1 MVRPAC
7 FYGFEYT
14 VSNNEF
20 VLPLTKDLLKF
31 HSRWNERSLKP
42 YTDELFDLWAEN
54 GIDGLLDTQLQG
66 PTLTRFGIIPDDR
79 KSADRIIGL
88 LPTYKAIFNRSDV
101 QVYRADGHIYI
112 DVPWQ
117 TDQVYLGDIL
127 IDDEFDRELNM
138 PQAIPVAIGM
148 DIYRQT
154 YFADLSR
161 TPHLLVA
168 GTGRTAFLHGIII
181 SLLLSH
187 APEEI
192 ELYLCGQRRS
202 EFDRYSQIPYCQV
215 SMDPEEELA
224 LLEDLN
230 AEVDRRYAAMYDSRC
245 RTIYDFNRRAGLM
258 KHLIVVIEE
267 YANLAATG
275 KRHAASLLMR
285 LSEMA
290 AACGIHVIT
299 ASEKSVYFRPIRDS
313 FPARVCLRTDTVA
326 DSYVMIDRKGAEKLG
341 KKGMLYYLD
350 GSSPTPYLLQSG
362 GITTKEIRT
371 VVSAIMDNFEEP
383 EEKVKGPSLW
393 DKLFSR

>member
-1 MVRPAC
+1 M
-7 FYGFEYT
+7 
-14 VSNNEF
+14 NEF
-20 VLPLTKDLLKF
+20 VLPLTKDLLKY
-31 HSRWNERSLKP
+31 HTRWNERSLKP

-54 GIDGLLDTQLQG
+54 SIDGLLDTQLQG

-79 KSADRIIGL
+79 RSADRIVSL

-101 QVYRADGHIYI
+101 QVYRADGHVYI

-127 IDDEFDRELNM
+127 TDSEFDEAQSI
-138 PQAIPVAIGM
+138 PQSIPVAIGM
-148 DIYRQT
+148 DIYRQS
-154 YFADLSR
+154 YYADLSR
-161 TPHLLVA
+161 TPHLLIA
-168 GTGRTAFLHGIII
+168 RTGRTAFLHGIII

-202 EFDRYSQIPYCQV
+202 EFDRYNPIPYCQV
-215 SMDPEEELA
+215 SSDPAEEMA

-230 AEVDRRYAAMYDSRC
+230 AEVDRRYAALYDSRC

-258 KHLIVVIEE
+258 KHLIVIIEE
-267 YANLAATG
+267 YSNLTAIGKRQAANLLT
-275 KRHAASLLMR
+275 R
-285 LSEMA
+285 LAEMSS
-290 AACGIHVIT
+290 ACGIHVIA

-326 DSYVMIDRKGAEKLG
+326 DSYVMVDRKGAEKLG

-350 GSSPTPYLLQSG
+350 GSSQTPYLLQSG
-362 GITTKEIRT
+362 MITTREIRS
-371 VVSAIMDNFEEP
+371 VVSAVMDNFEEP
-383 EEKVKGPSLW
+383 EEEKGPTIW

>member
-1 MVRPAC
+1 M
-7 FYGFEYT
+7 
-14 VSNNEF
+14 NEF
-20 VLPLTKDLLKF
+20 VLPLTKDLLKY
-31 HSRWNERSLKP
+31 HTRWNERSLKP

-54 GIDGLLDTQLQG
+54 SVDGLLDTQLQG

-79 KSADRIIGL
+79 RSADRIVSL

-101 QVYRADGHIYI
+101 QVYRADGHVYI

-127 IDDEFDRELNM
+127 TDSEFDEAQSI
-138 PQAIPVAIGM
+138 PQSIPVAIGM
-148 DIYRQT
+148 DIYRQS
-154 YFADLSR
+154 YYADLSR
-161 TPHLLVA
+161 TPHLLIA

-202 EFDRYSQIPYCQV
+202 EFDRYNPIPYCQV
-215 SMDPEEELA
+215 SSDPAEEMA

-230 AEVDRRYAAMYDSRC
+230 AEVDRRYAALYDSRC

-258 KHLIVVIEE
+258 KHLIVIIEE
-267 YANLAATG
+267 YSNLTAIGKRQAANLLT
-275 KRHAASLLMR
+275 R
-285 LSEMA
+285 LAEMSS
-290 AACGIHVIT
+290 ACGIHVIA

-326 DSYVMIDRKGAEKLG
+326 DSYVMVDRKGAEKLG

-350 GSSPTPYLLQSG
+350 GSSQTPYLLQSG
-362 GITTKEIRT
+362 MITTREIRS
-371 VVSAIMDNFEEP
+371 VVSAVMDNVEEP
-383 EEKVKGPSLW
+383 EEEKGPTIW

>member
-1 MVRPAC
+1 M
-7 FYGFEYT
+7 
-14 VSNNEF
+14 SSNEF
-20 VLPLTKDLLKF
+20 VLPLTKDLLKY
-31 HSRWNERSLKP
+31 HTRWNERSLKP

-54 GIDGLLDTQLQG
+54 NVDGLLDTQLQG

-79 KSADRIIGL
+79 RSADRIISL
-88 LPTYKAIFNRSDV
+88 LPTYKAIFNRSDI

-127 IDDEFDRELNM
+127 TDSEFGDIQSI

-148 DIYRQT
+148 DIYRQS
-154 YFADLSR
+154 YYADLSR

-168 GTGRTAFLHGIII
+168 GAGRTAFLHGIII

-192 ELYLCGQRRS
+192 ELYLCGQRSS
-202 EFDRYSQIPYCQV
+202 EFDRYSPVPYCQV
-215 SMDPEEELA
+215 SSDPEEEMA

-230 AEVDRRYAAMYDSRC
+230 AEVDRRYAALYDSRC
-245 RTIYDFNRRAGLM
+245 RTIYDFNRKAGLM
-258 KHLIVVIEE
+258 KHLIVFIEE
-267 YANLAATG
+267 YANLNAIG
-275 KRHAASLLMR
+275 KRQAANLLTR
-285 LSEMA
+285 LAEMSS
-290 AACGIHVIT
+290 ACGIHVIA
-299 ASEKSVYFRPIRDS
+299 ASEKSVYFRPIRES

-326 DSYVMIDRKGAEKLG
+326 DSYVMVDRKGAEKLG

-350 GSSPTPYLLQSG
+350 GSSQTPYLLQSG
-362 GITTKEIRT
+362 MITTKEIRS
-371 VVSAIMDNFEEP
+371 VVTAIMDNFEEP
-383 EEKVKGPSLW
+383 EEEKGPSIW

>member
-1 MVRPAC
+1 MS
-7 FYGFEYT
+7 T
-14 VSNNEF
+14 NEF
-20 VLPLTKDLLKF
+20 VLPLTKDLLKY
-31 HSRWNERSLKP
+31 HTRWNERSLKP

-54 GIDGLLDTQLQG
+54 KVDGLLDTQLQG

-79 KSADRIIGL
+79 RSADRIISL

-127 IDDEFDRELNM
+127 TDSEFDEVQSI
-138 PQAIPVAIGM
+138 PQSIPVAIGM
-148 DIYRQT
+148 DIYRQS

-168 GTGRTAFLHGIII
+168 GAGRTAFLHGIII

-187 APEEI
+187 IPEEI

-202 EFDRYSQIPYCQV
+202 EFDRYSPIPYCQV
-215 SMDPEEELA
+215 SSDPEEEMA

-230 AEVDRRYAAMYDSRC
+230 AEVDRRYAALYDSRC
-245 RTIYDFNRRAGLM
+245 RTIYDFNRKAGLM
-258 KHLIVVIEE
+258 KHLIVIIEE
-267 YANLAATG
+267 YANLSVIG
-275 KRHAASLLMR
+275 KRQAGALLTR
-285 LSEMA
+285 LAEMSS
-290 AACGIHVIT
+290 ACGIHVIA
-299 ASEKSVYFRPIRDS
+299 ASEKSVYFRPIRES

-341 KKGMLYYLD
+341 KKGMLYYID

-362 GITTKEIRT
+362 SVNLKEIRA
-371 VVSAIMDNFEEP
+371 VVAAILNNFEEQ
-383 EEKVKGPSLW
+383 EEKGPTLW
-393 DKLFSR
+393 EKLFAR

>member
-1 MVRPAC
+1 MS
-7 FYGFEYT
+7 T
-14 VSNNEF
+14 NEF
-20 VLPLTKDLLKF
+20 VLPLTKDLLKY
-31 HSRWNERSLKP
+31 HTRWNERSLKP

-54 GIDGLLDTQLQG
+54 KVDGLLDTQLQG

-79 KSADRIIGL
+79 RSADRIISL

-127 IDDEFDRELNM
+127 TDSEFDEVQSI
-138 PQAIPVAIGM
+138 PQSIPVAIGM
-148 DIYRQT
+148 DIYRQS

-168 GTGRTAFLHGIII
+168 GAGRTAFLHGIII

-187 APEEI
+187 IPEEI

-202 EFDRYSQIPYCQV
+202 EFDRYSPIPYCQV
-215 SMDPEEELA
+215 SSDPEEEMA

-230 AEVDRRYAAMYDSRC
+230 AEVDRRYAALYDSRC
-245 RTIYDFNRRAGLM
+245 RTIYDFNRKAGLM
-258 KHLIVVIEE
+258 KHLIVIIEE
-267 YANLAATG
+267 YANLSVIG
-275 KRHAASLLMR
+275 KRQAGALLTR
-285 LSEMA
+285 LAEMSS
-290 AACGIHVIT
+290 ACGIHVIA
-299 ASEKSVYFRPIRDS
+299 ASEKSVYFRPIRES

-341 KKGMLYYLD
+341 KKGMLYYID

-362 GITTKEIRT
+362 SVNLKEIRA
-371 VVSAIMDNFEEP
+371 VVAAILNNFEEH
-383 EEKVKGPSLW
+383 EEKGPTLW
-393 DKLFSR
+393 EKLFAR

>member
-1 MVRPAC
+1 M
-7 FYGFEYT
+7 
-14 VSNNEF
+14 NEF
-20 VLPLTKDLLKF
+20 VLPLTKDLLKY
-31 HSRWNERSLKP
+31 HTRWNERSLKP

-54 GIDGLLDTQLQG
+54 SVDGLLDTQLQG

-79 KSADRIIGL
+79 RSADRIVSL

-101 QVYRADGHIYI
+101 QVYRADGHVYI

-127 IDDEFDRELNM
+127 TDSEFDEAQSI
-138 PQAIPVAIGM
+138 PQSIPVAIGM
-148 DIYRQT
+148 DIYPQS
-154 YFADLSR
+154 YYADLSR
-161 TPHLLVA
+161 TPHLLIA

-202 EFDRYSQIPYCQV
+202 EFDRYNPIPYCQV
-215 SMDPEEELA
+215 SSDPAEEMA

-230 AEVDRRYAAMYDSRC
+230 AEVDRRYAALYDSRC

-258 KHLIVVIEE
+258 KHLIVIIEE
-267 YANLAATG
+267 YSNLTAIGKRQAANLLT
-275 KRHAASLLMR
+275 R
-285 LSEMA
+285 LAEMSS
-290 AACGIHVIT
+290 ACGIHVIA

-326 DSYVMIDRKGAEKLG
+326 DSYVMVDRKGAEKLG

-350 GSSPTPYLLQSG
+350 GSSQTPYLLQSG
-362 GITTKEIRT
+362 MITTREIRS
-371 VVSAIMDNFEEP
+371 VVSAVMDNFEEP
-383 EEKVKGPSLW
+383 EEEKGPTIW

>member
-1 MVRPAC
+1 MCTEIV
-7 FYGFEYT
+7 
-14 VSNNEF
+14 NNGEF
-20 VLPLTKDLLKF
+20 ILPLTKDLLKY
-31 HSRWNERSLKP
+31 HTRWNERSLKP

-54 GIDGLLDTQLQG
+54 GVDGLLDTQLQG
-66 PTLTRFGIIPDDR
+66 PTLTRFGIVPDDR
-79 KSADRIIGL
+79 RSADRIIGL
-88 LPTYKAIFNRSDV
+88 LPTYKAIFNRNDI

-127 IDDEFDRELNM
+127 TDSEFDYQQNT
-138 PQAIPVAIGM
+138 PQGIPVAVGM
-148 DIYRQT
+148 DIYRQS

-168 GTGRTAFLHGIII
+168 GSGRTGFLHGIVI

-202 EFDRYSQIPYCQV
+202 ELDKYREIPYCQV
-215 SMDPEEELA
+215 SNDPAEEMA

-245 RTIYDFNRRAGLM
+245 RTIYDFNRRAGTM
-258 KHLIVVIEE
+258 KHLIVIIEE
-267 YANLAATG
+267 YSNLVAIG
-275 KRHAASLLMR
+275 KRQAAALLTR

-290 AACGIHVIT
+290 SSCGIHVIA

-326 DSYVMIDRKGAEKLG
+326 DSYVMVDRKGAEKLG

-350 GSSPTPYLLQSG
+350 GSSSTPYLLQSG
-362 GITTKEIRT
+362 IVTTKEIRA
-371 VVSAIMDNFEEP
+371 VVSAVMDNFGQP
-383 EEKVKGPSLW
+383 DEKEKGPSLW
-393 DKLFSR
+393 EKLFSR

>member
-1 MVRPAC
+1 M
-7 FYGFEYT
+7 
-14 VSNNEF
+14 NEF
-20 VLPLTKDLLKF
+20 VLPLTKDLLKY
-31 HSRWNERSLKP
+31 HTRWNERSLKP

-54 GIDGLLDTQLQG
+54 SVDGLLDTQLQG

-79 KSADRIIGL
+79 RSADRIVSL

-101 QVYRADGHIYI
+101 QVYRADGHVYI

-127 IDDEFDRELNM
+127 TDSEFDEAQSI
-138 PQAIPVAIGM
+138 PQSIPVAIGM
-148 DIYRQT
+148 DIYRQS
-154 YFADLSR
+154 YYADLSR
-161 TPHLLVA
+161 TPHLLIA

-202 EFDRYSQIPYCQV
+202 EFDRYNPIPYCQV
-215 SMDPEEELA
+215 SSDPAEEMA

-230 AEVDRRYAAMYDSRC
+230 AEVDRRYAALYDSRC

-258 KHLIVVIEE
+258 KHLIVIIEE
-267 YANLAATG
+267 YSNLTAIGKRQAANLLT
-275 KRHAASLLMR
+275 R
-285 LSEMA
+285 LAEMSS
-290 AACGIHVIT
+290 ACGIHVIA

-313 FPARVCLRTDTVA
+313 FSARVCLRTDTVA
-326 DSYVMIDRKGAEKLG
+326 DSYVMVDRKGAEKLG

-350 GSSPTPYLLQSG
+350 GSSQTPYLLQSG
-362 GITTKEIRT
+362 MITTREIRS
-371 VVSAIMDNFEEP
+371 VVSAVMDNFEEP
-383 EEKVKGPSLW
+383 EEEKGPTIW

>member
-1 MVRPAC
+1 MS
-7 FYGFEYT
+7 T
-14 VSNNEF
+14 NEF
-20 VLPLTKDLLKF
+20 VLPLTKDLLKY
-31 HSRWNERSLKP
+31 HTRWNERSLKP

-54 GIDGLLDTQLQG
+54 KVDGLLDTQLQG

-79 KSADRIIGL
+79 RSADRIISL

-127 IDDEFDRELNM
+127 TDSEFDEVQSI
-138 PQAIPVAIGM
+138 PQSIPVAIGM
-148 DIYRQT
+148 DIYRQS

-168 GTGRTAFLHGIII
+168 GAGRTAFLHGIII

-187 APEEI
+187 IPEEI

-202 EFDRYSQIPYCQV
+202 EFDRYSPIPYCQV
-215 SMDPEEELA
+215 SSDPEEEMA

-230 AEVDRRYAAMYDSRC
+230 AEVDRRYAALYDSRC
-245 RTIYDFNRRAGLM
+245 RTIYDFNRKAGLM
-258 KHLIVVIEE
+258 KHLIVIIEE
-267 YANLAATG
+267 YANLSVIG
-275 KRHAASLLMR
+275 KRQAGALLTR
-285 LSEMA
+285 LAEMSS
-290 AACGIHVIT
+290 ACGIHVIA
-299 ASEKSVYFRPIRDS
+299 ASEKSVYFRPIRES

-341 KKGMLYYLD
+341 KKGMLYYID

-362 GITTKEIRT
+362 SVNPKEIRA
-371 VVSAIMDNFEEP
+371 VVSAILNNFEEQ
-383 EEKVKGPSLW
+383 EEKGPTLW
-393 DKLFSR
+393 EKLFAR

>member
-1 MVRPAC
+1 MIN
-7 FYGFEYT
+7 
-14 VSNNEF
+14 SEF
-20 VLPLTKDLLKF
+20 VLPLTKDLLKY
-31 HSRWNERSLKP
+31 HTRWNERSLKP

-79 KSADRIIGL
+79 RSADRIIGL
-88 LPTYKAIFNRSDV
+88 LPTYKAIFNKSDI

-127 IDDEFDRELNM
+127 TDSEFDRS
-138 PQAIPVAIGM
+138 PGIPVAVGM
-148 DIYRQT
+148 DIYRQS

-168 GTGRTAFLHGIII
+168 GAGRTAFLHGVII

-202 EFDRYSQIPYCQV
+202 EFDRYAEIPYCQI
-215 SMDPEEELA
+215 SSDPEEELE

-230 AEVDRRYAAMYDSRC
+230 VELDRRYAALYESRC

-258 KHLIVVIEE
+258 KHLVVIIEE
-267 YANLAATG
+267 YSNLASLG
-275 KRHAASLLMR
+275 KRKAASLLER
-285 LSEMA
+285 LSDMA
-290 AACGIHVIT
+290 ADCGIHVIA
-299 ASEKSVYFRPIRDS
+299 ASEKSVYFRSVKDS
-313 FPARVCLRTDTVA
+313 FSSRVCLRTDTVA
-326 DSYVMIDRKGAEKLG
+326 DSYVMVDRKGAEKKK
-341 KKGMLYYLD
+341 KKGMLYYVD
-350 GSSPTPYLLQSG
+350 GTSQTPYLLQSG
-362 GITTKEIRT
+362 IVTTKEIRA
-371 VVSAIMDNFEEP
+371 VVSAIMDNFHGP
-383 EEKVKGPSLW
+383 SDNNKGPSIW
-393 DKLFSR
+393 EKLFSR

>member
-1 MVRPAC
+1 MN
-7 FYGFEYT
+7 
-14 VSNNEF
+14 NNEF
-20 VLPLTKDLLKF
+20 VLPLTKDLLKY
-31 HSRWNERSLKP
+31 HTRWNERSLKP

-79 KSADRIIGL
+79 RSADRIIGL
-88 LPTYKAIFNRSDV
+88 LPTYKAIFNRSDI

-117 TDQVYLGDIL
+117 TDQVYLGDL
-127 IDDEFDRELNM
+127 LTDSDFEYEMNVS
-138 PQAIPVAIGM
+138 QGIPVAIGM
-148 DIYRQT
+148 DIYRQS

-168 GTGRTAFLHGIII
+168 GQGRTGFLHGIII

-202 EFDRYSQIPYCQV
+202 EFDRYSEIPYCQI
-215 SMDPEEELA
+215 SSNPEEELM

-245 RTIYDFNRRAGLM
+245 RTIYDYNRRVGLM
-258 KHLIVVIEE
+258 KHLVVIIEE
-267 YANLAATG
+267 YANLHAIG
-275 KRHAASLLMR
+275 KRHAASVIAR
-285 LSEMA
+285 LSEMSS
-290 AACGIHVIT
+290 ACGIHIIA

-313 FPARVCLRTDTVA
+313 FPARVCLRTDAVA

-341 KKGMLYYLD
+341 KKGMLYYID

-362 GITTKEIRT
+362 SVTSKEIRA
-371 VVSAIMDNFEEP
+371 VVSAIMYNFQNHDA
-383 EEKVKGPSLW
+383 KKGPSLW